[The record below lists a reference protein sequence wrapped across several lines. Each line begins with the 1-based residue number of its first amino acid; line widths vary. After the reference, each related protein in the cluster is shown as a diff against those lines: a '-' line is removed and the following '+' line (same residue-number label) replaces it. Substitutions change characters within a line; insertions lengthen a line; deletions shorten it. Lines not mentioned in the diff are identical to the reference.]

1 MFAKL
6 VTMVIALGVIGCGVL
21 AQRQARLQAGS
32 EAAQAR
38 LRIAA
43 ADDALRDLRAR
54 VATAVA
60 PSEVQRVATAAGPLR
75 PATND
80 IPRSLL
86 AAELKGLAPTYDPIF
101 AARNQPKQRTADA
114 GKAAVQ
120 PASKPAAKSQ
130 TKPPSKPQRVAASP
144 R

>member
-21 AQRQARLQAGS
+21 SRPPPSRLQAGS

-38 LRIAA
+38 LRIAV

-60 PSEVQRVATAAGPLR
+60 PTEVQCVATAAGPLR

-86 AAELKGLAPTYDPIF
+86 AAELKGLAPTYDPSSPPGTSPSS
-101 AARNQPKQRTADA
+101 ASADA
-114 GKAAVQ
+114 SKAVG
-120 PASKPAAKSQ
+120 
-130 TKPPSKPQRVAASP
+130 
-144 R
+144 

>member
-6 VTMVIALGVIGCGVL
+6 VTMVIALGAIGCGVL
-21 AQRQARLQAGS
+21 AQRHARLQAGS

-43 ADDALRDLRAR
+43 ADDSLRDLRAQ
-54 VATAVA
+54 VAAAVA
-60 PSEVQRVATAAGPLR
+60 PVEVERVASAAGPLR

-86 AAELKGLAPTYDPIF
+86 ASELRGLAPIYDPAF
-101 AARNQPKQRTADA
+101 AQREQSKLRTADA
-114 GKAAVQ
+114 QRKSPQ
-120 PASKPAAKSQ
+120 KPSQ
-130 TKPPSKPQRVAASP
+130 KPQRIAARP
-144 R
+144 N

>member
-6 VTMVIALGVIGCGVL
+6 VTLVVALGVIGCGVL

-38 LRIAA
+38 IRIAA
-43 ADDALRDLRAR
+43 ADDNLRDLRAH
-54 VATAVA
+54 VASAVA
-60 PSEVQRVATAAGPLR
+60 PVEVERVASAAGPLR

-86 AAELKGLAPTYDPIF
+86 AAELRGLAPIYDPLF
-101 AARNQPKQRTADA
+101 AQRTQTKQQRTA
-114 GKAAVQ
+114 
-120 PASKPAAKSQ
+120 ASSSGG
-130 TKPPSKPQRVAASP
+130 SKKNPQRVAT
-144 R
+144 RQN